1 MQINLPQNPKIVKKE
16 GHRAIFEI
24 EGLYPG
30 YGVTLGNSLRR
41 VLLSSLPGAA
51 VTGVKIK
58 GVQHEFSTIPHVM
71 EDAIELILNLRQA
84 RFKLFSSEPVK
95 LSLSV
100 KGEKEIKVGDIKTT
114 SDIEIINPEAHLA
127 TLTDKKAELEIEIE
141 VDKGFGFVPVEA
153 RHKEKLEIGMI
164 AVDAVFSPMK
174 KVNFEVENM
183 RVGDRTDFNRLR
195 LDIETDGS
203 ISAEEA
209 FKKASEIL
217 AAQFGALADFGKAE
231 LSSGEEKEEEEGKD
245 EAGEEA
251 VEETAD
257 ISKTKLEETKLS
269 RRTLNALTEGGIK
282 TIGALS
288 KKTEEEI
295 LEIEGMGEKG
305 AAEVKKI
312 LKKFD
317 LILKE

>member
-100 KGEKEIKVGDIKTT
+100 KGEKEVKVGNIKTT

-217 AAQFGALADFGKAE
+217 VAQFGALAD
-231 LSSGEEKEEEEGKD
+231 LGEEKEEKEGKD

-288 KKTEEEI
+288 KKTEEE
-295 LEIEGMGEKG
+295 LMEMEGMGEKG

-317 LILKE
+317 LTLKE

>member
-30 YGVTLGNSLRR
+30 YGVTLGNALRR
-41 VLLSSLPGAA
+41 VLLSSLSGAA

-58 GVQHEFSTIPHVM
+58 GVQHEFSTVPHVM
-71 EDAIELILNLRQA
+71 EDAIELILNLRQV

-95 LSLSV
+95 LLLSV
-100 KGEKEIKVGDIKTT
+100 KGEKEVKAKDIKTT
-114 SDIEIINPEAHLA
+114 SDVELINPEVHLA
-127 TLTDKKAELEIEIE
+127 TLTDKKAELEMEVE

-153 RHKEKLEIGMI
+153 RRKEKLEIGMI

-203 ISAEEA
+203 IDAEEA

-217 AAQFGALADFGKAE
+217 VAQFSVLADLGQE
-231 LSSGEEKEEEEGKD
+231 EGETVEEKKEEET
-245 EAGEEA
+245 
-251 VEETAD
+251 EETAD
-257 ISKTKLEETKLS
+257 ASKTKLEETKLS

-282 TIGALS
+282 TVGALS
-288 KKTEEEI
+288 KKTKEEL

-305 AAEVKKI
+305 IVEVKKV
-312 LKKFD
+312 LKK
-317 LILKE
+317 LELGLKDEV